1 MSSSTR
7 FISGIYF
14 DRENMEVEK
23 SNILSTKVVRPANW
37 VNSVG
42 FYLKVFKKI
51 KHLKSLEGIL
61 PILSTC

>member
-7 FISGIYF
+7 FIPGIYF

-23 SNILSTKVVRPANW
+23 SNILSTKVVRPTNW
-37 VNSVG
+37 VNSAG

-51 KHLKSLEGIL
+51 KYLKSLEGIL